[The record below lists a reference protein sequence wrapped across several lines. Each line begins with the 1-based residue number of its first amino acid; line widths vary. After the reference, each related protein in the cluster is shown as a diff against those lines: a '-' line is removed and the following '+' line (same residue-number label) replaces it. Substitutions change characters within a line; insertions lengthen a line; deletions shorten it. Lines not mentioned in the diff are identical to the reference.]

1 MTAAPRPA
9 AALGVVRRRR
19 RHIAHVDGVQ
29 RGDVHAQLHRWR
41 AVQEPQPGI
50 AELLLALLAHAGIHL
65 GGVLPCL
72 QGLHKGPALGLARV
86 GNQRSKVFVEVAE
99 VGIHR
104 PALATGFQL
113 LAQPLGIPV
122 LRRSIRIHQ
131 RPAQG

>member
-65 GGVLPCL
+65 GRVLPRF

-86 GNQRSKVFVEVAE
+86 SNQRGEILIEAAEVAVHGSAAAAALLLQE
-99 VGIHR
+99 QTFGI
-104 PALATGFQL
+104 G
-113 LAQPLGIPV
+113 V
-122 LRRSIRIHQ
+122 LC
-131 RPAQG
+131 GGCF